1 MYVRASLCLLHMTNQ
16 PATEEPIMAMVLLRD
31 LDDRFQADLWT
42 QALEEQGVP
51 HLLRTFEDT
60 AYDGLFIS
68 QKGYGRIFV
77 EEDWLERARKIDAD
91 LAGKL
96 LVPDMT
102 LAELAA
108 RLDHTLLDPMA
119 GPAELEN
126 HIEECLA
133 MGAAAAC
140 IPPWLTVRAATLLAD
155 SQTAVCTVVG
165 FPLGFELGKTKVYEA
180 AALVEAGASEI
191 DVVFNRGLALSGEL
205 TAAVDE
211 MDALAK
217 AVDPYTVKVILETS
231 ALGPELSARAAGAL
245 VDSGVH
251 FLKTGS
257 GFFGPA
263 TPNEVGILKAAGA
276 PKLKVKAAGGIKT
289 LDGALAL
296 IAAGADRLGASAGWD
311 IYQEAR
317 DRWDA

>member
-1 MYVRASLCLLHMTNQ
+1 
-16 PATEEPIMAMVLLRD
+16 MAMVLLRD

-77 EEDWLERARKIDAD
+77 EEEWLSRAREIDAE

-96 LVPDMT
+96 LAPEMT
-102 LAELAA
+102 LADLAA
-108 RLDHTLLDPMA
+108 HLDHTLLDSMA
-119 GPAELEN
+119 GPAELEQ
-126 HIEECLA
+126 HLEECLT

-140 IPPWLTVRAATLLAD
+140 IPPWLTARAAELLAG
-155 SQTAVCTVVG
+155 SQTAVCTVAG
-165 FPLGFELGKTKVYEA
+165 FPLGFELGSTKAREA
-180 AALVEAGASEI
+180 AGLVEAGATEI
-191 DVVFNRGLALSGEL
+191 DVVFNRGLALNEEL
-205 TAAVDE
+205 DAAVDE
-211 MDALAK
+211 MA
-217 AVDPYTVKVILETS
+217 AVARTVEPHIVKVILETS

-245 VDSGVH
+245 VDNGVH

-263 TPNEVGILKAAGA
+263 TANDVGILKAAGS
-276 PKLKVKAAGGIKT
+276 PRLKVKAAGGIKT
-289 LDGALAL
+289 LEGALAL

-311 IYQEAR
+311 IYQEAC
-317 DRWDA
+317 DQWGA

>member
-1 MYVRASLCLLHMTNQ
+1 
-16 PATEEPIMAMVLLRD
+16 MAMVLLRD

-42 QALEEQGVP
+42 QALEEQGIP

-77 EEDWLERARKIDAD
+77 EEEWLERAQEIDAE

-96 LVPDMT
+96 LVPEMT
-102 LAELAA
+102 LAALAA
-108 RLDHTLLDPMA
+108 HLDHTLLDPLA
-119 GPAELEN
+119 DPAELEQ

-140 IPPWLTVRAATLLAD
+140 IPPWLTSRAAGLLAG
-155 SQTAVCTVVG
+155 SQTAVCTVAG
-165 FPLGFELGKTKVYEA
+165 FPLGFELGSAKAAEA
-180 AALVEAGASEI
+180 AGLVDAGATEI

-205 TAAVDE
+205 GKAVDE
-211 MDALAK
+211 MA
-217 AVDPYTVKVILETS
+217 AVARAIEPHVVKVILETS

-245 VDSGVH
+245 VDSGVD

-263 TPNEVGILKAAGA
+263 TANEVGILKAAGA

-289 LDGALAL
+289 LEGALTL

-317 DRWDA
+317 GKWGD

>member
-1 MYVRASLCLLHMTNQ
+1 
-16 PATEEPIMAMVLLRD
+16 MAMVLLRD

-42 QALEEQGVP
+42 QALEERGVP

-60 AYDGLFIS
+60 AYDGLFIT

-77 EEDWLERARKIDAD
+77 EEDWLERAREIDAE
-91 LAGKL
+91 LAGNL
-96 LVPDMT
+96 IAPDMT
-102 LAELAA
+102 LAQLAA
-108 RLDHTLLDPMA
+108 RLDHTLLDPLA
-119 GPAELEN
+119 GPLELES
-126 HIEECLA
+126 HIEQCLA

-140 IPPWLTVRAATLLAD
+140 VPPWLTGRAAALLAG
-155 SQTAVCTVVG
+155 SQTAVCSVAA
-165 FPLGFELGKTKVYEA
+165 FPLGFELSDTKVKEA
-180 AALVEAGASEI
+180 AMLVEAGATEI

-205 TAAVDE
+205 EAAVGE
-211 MDALAK
+211 MT
-217 AVDPYTVKVILETS
+217 AVARAVEPKVVKVILETS
-231 ALGPELSARAAGAL
+231 VLGPELSAQASGAL
-245 VDSGVH
+245 ADSGVH

-289 LDGALAL
+289 LEDALAL

-311 IYQEAR
+311 IYREAR
-317 DRWDA
+317 EQWGG

>member
-1 MYVRASLCLLHMTNQ
+1 
-16 PATEEPIMAMVLLRD
+16 MAMVLLRD

-60 AYDGLFIS
+60 AYDGLFIT

-77 EEDWLERARKIDAD
+77 EEDWLERAQELDAE

-96 LVPDMT
+96 LVPEMT
-102 LAELAA
+102 LAEFAA
-108 RLDHTLLDPMA
+108 RLDHTLLDPLA
-119 GPAELEN
+119 GPAELES

-133 MGAAAAC
+133 MAAAAAC
-140 IPPWLTVRAATLLAD
+140 IPPWLTGRSADLLAG
-155 SQTAVCTVVG
+155 SRTAVCTVVG
-165 FPLGFELGKTKVYEA
+165 FPLGFELGESKAREA
-180 AALVEAGASEI
+180 ALLVEAGATEI

-205 TAAVDE
+205 AAAVDE
-211 MDALAK
+211 MAAVAK
-217 AVDPYTVKVILETS
+217 AVEPNIVKVILECS

-251 FLKTGS
+251 FLKTGT
-257 GFFGPA
+257 GFFDPA
-263 TPNEVGILKAAGA
+263 TPNDVGILKAAGA
-276 PKLKVKAAGGIKT
+276 PKLRAKAAGGIKS